1 MERSV
6 KIISYITREIENAI
20 NNNKK
25 IYVLYQSSYGYNGRP
40 LVDENGIPILLYT
53 DLIDI
58 SAYEHYLDKRCNMI
72 SIHELNKHLFSQIIN
87 YILNIK
93 TPSNAVRE
101 NY

>member
-25 IYVLYQSSYGYNGRP
+25 IYVLYQSKYGYNGKP
-40 LVDENGIPILLYT
+40 LVDENGIPILLYS
-53 DLIDI
+53 DLIDN
-58 SAYEHYLDKRCNMI
+58 AYEHYLDKGFNTI
-72 SIHELNKHLFSQIIN
+72 SIYELNKHLFHQMISH
-87 YILNIK
+87 ILNIK